1 MIQKKLPLLLALI
14 SISGLSAV
22 YGSTVVVP
30 GVDAA
35 TEPGS
40 KQWAPV
46 QPCDHWGLKQTL

>member
-46 QPCDHWGLKQTL
+46 QPCDHWGLKRTL